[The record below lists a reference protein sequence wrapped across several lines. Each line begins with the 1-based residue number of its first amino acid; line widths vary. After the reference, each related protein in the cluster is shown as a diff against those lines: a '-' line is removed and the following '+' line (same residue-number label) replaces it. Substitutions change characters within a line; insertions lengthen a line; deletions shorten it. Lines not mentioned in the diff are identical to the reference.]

1 MPADQAAWNDW
12 THLESA
18 RDRLL
23 AKAGAKPGESL
34 ADLAKPEGRLA
45 KLGLQAEAGQLIKQ
59 RTDATARFTT
69 TLVARDLAK
78 PRKTRLLDRGEYNL
92 PTGEPLQPDV
102 LKAMNPFPEGAP
114 RNRLGLARWLTSREQ
129 PVVSRVLVNRIWQRV
144 FGAGLVRTPEDFGLQ
159 GQQPTHPELLDWLAV
174 ELHDSGWDLKHMLR
188 LMVNSRTFRQGSALR
203 DGVNDPENKLWARG
217 PHYRLD
223 AEVLRDIALWASG
236 LLDPHMG
243 GEGVKPYQP
252 AGLWKALAH
261 PGSNTKN
268 YVRDNGQRLY
278 RRSLYVYWKRTS
290 PHPMMTLFDAPSRES
305 SCVQRSRTNTPLQ
318 ALGLLN
324 ETQRIEMARMFAE
337 RLLKERATDAERLD
351 LLFTLLACREPSATE
366 RDACAQLLKTMRERY
381 AAAEKDAT
389 KLLETGEVPRD
400 KSLDP
405 TSHAA
410 WTQLS
415 ATLLASDLA
424 LMMF

>member
-1 MPADQAAWNDW
+1 
-12 THLESA
+12 
-18 RDRLL
+18 
-23 AKAGAKPGESL
+23 
-34 ADLAKPEGRLA
+34 
-45 KLGLQAEAGQLIKQ
+45 
-59 RTDATARFTT
+59 
-69 TLVARDLAK
+69 
-78 PRKTRLLDRGEYNL
+78 
-92 PTGEPLQPDV
+92 
-102 LKAMNPFPEGAP
+102 
-114 RNRLGLARWLTSREQ
+114 
-129 PVVSRVLVNRIWQRV
+129 
-144 FGAGLVRTPEDFGLQ
+144 
-159 GQQPTHPELLDWLAV
+159 
-174 ELHDSGWDLKHMLR
+174 
-188 LMVNSRTFRQGSALR
+188 
-203 DGVNDPENKLWARG
+203 
-217 PHYRLD
+217 
-223 AEVLRDIALWASG
+223 
-236 LLDPHMG
+236 
-243 GEGVKPYQP
+243 
-252 AGLWKALAH
+252 
-261 PGSNTKN
+261 
-268 YVRDNGQRLY
+268 
-278 RRSLYVYWKRTS
+278 
-290 PHPMMTLFDAPSRES
+290 
-305 SCVQRSRTNTPLQ
+305 VQRSRTNTPLQ